1 MKKYSLIHKINIG
14 GLKMERKLPGVFVNK
29 IEKRINN
36 NETVYYT
43 SNQNHEQSTSVKES
57 AVVQKKIGSI
67 EPNIKQ
73 KINELFKSVNY
84 IYKLDVSIT
93 LKDQKITKRIIGYN
107 SQDLITFDNERIPI
121 QDILDIEVLKKE

>member
-1 MKKYSLIHKINIG
+1 
-14 GLKMERKLPGVFVNK
+14 MERKLPGVFVNK